1 MATKVNL
8 NADIAE
14 GWGAYDIG
22 NDAELMKI
30 IKSASVAC
38 GFHAGDANTMHG
50 CACWPREGVS
60 VGAHPGFNDLWGFG
74 RRRIQM
80 KPTDLEYM
88 VAYQIGALQ
97 AMAAYA
103 GLKVTHLKAHGAL
116 NNMAAEDE
124 GYALAIGR
132 AIKAVDRDI
141 IYVALSGSQMEKAAR
156 KLELRLAREGFPDRQ
171 YDDDGNLASRTIP
184 GAVIKDPKVAASSAR
199 AHGTR
204 RRGRVRQ
211 WQARQGAGGYAV
223 RAWRRADRRPGRQRH
238 PSALECRDC
247 RRAADR
253 DDAVA
258 VCGHRDYSQPSR
270 ITP

>member
-1 MATKVNL
+1 MADMINL

-38 GFHAGDANTMHG
+38 GFHAGDPNTMHRL
-50 CACWPREGVS
+50 CMLAKELGVS
-60 VGAHPGFNDLWGFG
+60 VGVHPGFNDLWGFG

-80 KPTDLEYM
+80 KPSDLEYM

-124 GYALAIGR
+124 SYALAIGR

-141 IYVALSGSQMEKAAR
+141 IYVALSGSQMEKAAL
-156 KLELRLAREGFPDRQ
+156 KLELRLAREGFPDRK
-171 YDDDGNLASRTIP
+171 YDDDGNLASRRISDT
-184 GAVIKDPKVAASSAR
+184 VIKDGKVAGESAVR
-199 AHGTR
+199 MVRDGEVVSVNGKRVKVRVDTLCVHGDEPTSIL
-204 RRGRVRQ
+204 V
-211 WQARQGAGGYAV
+211 AGGV
-223 RAWRRADRRPGRQRH
+223 R
-238 PSALECRDC
+238 SALEQ
-247 RRAADR
+247 AG
-253 DDAVA
+253 VA
-258 VCGHRDYSQPSR
+258 VVPLAEMML
-270 ITP
+270 

>member
-1 MATKVNL
+1 MTIKVNL

-22 NDAELMKI
+22 NDSDLMKI

-38 GFHAGDANTMHG
+38 GFHAGDANTMHRL
-50 CACWPREGVS
+50 CTMAKELGVS

-80 KPTDLEYM
+80 KPSDLEYM

-97 AMAAYA
+97 AIASYA

-124 GYALAIGR
+124 GYAMAIGR
-132 AIKAVDRDI
+132 AIKTVDRDI
-141 IYVALSGSQMEKAAR
+141 IYVALAGSQMEKAAKR
-156 KLELRLAREGFPDRQ
+156 LELPMALEGFPDRR

-184 GAVIKDPKVAASSAR
+184 GTVIKDAKEAGAAALRMVRDGEIVAMSGKVLKVKVHTLCV
-199 AHGTR
+199 HGDEKT
-204 RRGRVRQ
+204 GVAVAGAIRQ
-211 WQARQGAGGYAV
+211 TLEGAGISV
-223 RAWRRADRRPGRQRH
+223 VPLPDL
-238 PSALECRDC
+238 SL
-247 RRAADR
+247 
-253 DDAVA
+253 
-258 VCGHRDYSQPSR
+258 
-270 ITP
+270 

>member
-1 MATKVNL
+1 MSEQINL

-38 GFHAGDANTMHG
+38 GFHAGDPNTMHRL
-50 CACWPREGVS
+50 CMLAKQNGVS
-60 VGAHPGFNDLWGFG
+60 VGVHPGFNDLWGFG

-80 KPTDLEYM
+80 KATDLEYM

-124 GYALAIGR
+124 SYAMAIGR
-132 AIKAVDRDI
+132 AIKTVDEDI
-141 IYVALSGSQMEKAAR
+141 IYVAPFGSEMEKAAE
-156 KLELRLAREGFPDRQ
+156 KLGLPLAREGFADRQ
-171 YDDDGNLASRTIP
+171 YNDDGTLASRSIP
-184 GAVIKDPKVAASSAR
+184 GTVLKDPAAA
-199 AHGTR
+199 
-204 RRGRVRQ
+204 
-211 WQARQGAGGYAV
+211 ARQVLRMVQEGEILSRNGKV
-223 RAWRRADRRPGRQRH
+223 VKADIHTICVHGDE
-238 PSALECRDC
+238 ATGV
-247 RRAADR
+247 
-253 DDAVA
+253 AVA
-258 VCGHRDYSQPSR
+258 RGVREALAKAGIAVVPL
-270 ITP
+270 PEMKL